1 VPVGGIIGGVV
12 GGVLG
17 LAVIGA
23 LAWFMIITKR
33 HRHSQPGS
41 QPQSPVSDSYPPG
54 KTEAYIEQHPQ
65 PGLRYPDERNTAGGR
80 LADA

>member
-1 VPVGGIIGGVV
+1 MPVGGIIGGVV

-23 LAWFMIITKR
+23 FAWFMISKR
-33 HRHSQPGS
+33 HRQPQPGS
-41 QPQSPVSDSYPPG
+41 EPQSPVSDYYPPG
-54 KTEAYIEQHPQ
+54 KTEAFIEQPPQ
-65 PGLRYPDERNTAGGR
+65 PGLRYSGENNAAGGR